1 MSPDVLS
8 RIRTLLYSHNV
19 VFRETQHAPTHTSA
33 ESAAVRNQDL
43 SLGAKALLLR
53 VDDEFAVFVLRAD
66 RRLDSGAIKKQLGA
80 KRLRFA
86 TREELQDLTSL
97 VPGAV
102 PPFGEPIL
110 PFKLY
115 ADVSLANAGTSIAFN
130 AGSLTQSIAMSVP
143 DWQRVSQ
150 PTWLEFAETPSPPT
164 SSRPSDLVP

>member
-1 MSPDVLS
+1 MSDDVLS
-8 RIRTLLYSHNV
+8 QIRELLRSHGIA
-19 VFRETQHAPTHTSA
+19 FRETEHVATHTSA
-33 ESAAVRNQDL
+33 ESAAARMQDL

-53 VDDEFAVFVLRAD
+53 VDDSFALFVLRAD

-86 TREELQDLTSL
+86 SPEELSELTSL

-115 ADVSLANAGTSIAFN
+115 ADVSLQSGGKDIAFN
-130 AGSLTQSIAMSVP
+130 AGSLTQSMAMSVA

-150 PTWLEFAETPSPPT
+150 PTWFEFAARPT
-164 SSRPSDLVP
+164 ENQ